1 MYLRPNLNRAF
12 SELFYASETAY
23 LNYFLRFQMTMFRF
37 FIKSLLSICLA
48 MILVACGS
56 NSSSDS
62 ASSNTTK
69 PAGVEGIVFAG
80 QGPMP
85 NVLVVVKDYD
95 GQLLGQAT
103 TDASGAYFIPTV
115 STGPFIAQAKDPK
128 SSTVLY
134 GISQNSIM
142 NITHVTDFMIQRW
155 YEALS
160 LSATQAFDSLNVN
173 TPAPEEAA
181 MSTVIDQFFYP
192 VAKAFNVN
200 SLDLFRDDIS
210 VIFASALRAT
220 TITGNTISIN
230 MTEPFVRASFM
241 VQARADE
248 QGDVIF
254 SGQSVFDTATTV
266 PLSPINNQ
274 SQFREV
280 KPSFAA
286 YWNDIQ
292 SVIAR
297 LSKVI
302 SPIASAHAAPVNS
315 NIGGIVPNVKA
326 AHINEHW
333 MADNWDFIKDKKL
346 AQIVIPGTHDSGTYQ
361 LRFGN
366 GINVA
371 KTQNVS
377 IGEQLKDGIRYLD
390 LRLIEAKHRDC
401 ADDSVWWIHHGGFY
415 SYRLQD
421 ALDEI
426 ASFVKKPAN
435 SKEVIILDF
444 QEIDIEYKDD
454 RAVDVLFGLI
464 QKKLGPY
471 IAPIDQVS
479 KWQEKSLA
487 DFVSQGRQIIVLVKS
502 EKLTRINAPGFNPG
516 CSAKFDSKFFT
527 PREDNLRSL
536 YIEVET
542 ASELQD
548 QVINPQLQRGSALG
562 DNRFNAYKTQQGK
575 GSLNV
580 FQIVP
585 RPSNFWFVGAGATTS
600 SGFPYDL
607 LTYASLRIN
616 APLNL
621 KLSKSEVD
629 YLLYRS
635 MNEPSGSELLAN
647 YCASG
652 WLGKRLRM
660 GVQGNP
666 ADWNTP
672 NIIMIDNYNP
682 TVRAN
687 QFSWVLPRYTNSNWV
702 KDWQGGYVDFII
714 RLNRLKRDDALN
726 GVTNFSDSQC
736 LQ

>member
-1 MYLRPNLNRAF
+1 M
-12 SELFYASETAY
+12 
-23 LNYFLRFQMTMFRF
+23 
-37 FIKSLLSICLA
+37 A
-48 MILVACGS
+48 MMLVACGS

-62 ASSNTTK
+62 AGANNAK
-69 PAGVEGIVFAG
+69 PAGVEGIVFTD

-103 TDASGAYFIPTV
+103 TDASGAYFIPTL

-128 SSTVLY
+128 SNAVLY

-142 NITHVTDFMIQRW
+142 NITHVADFMIKRW

-160 LSATQAFDSLNVN
+160 LNATQAFDSLNVN

-192 VAKAFNVN
+192 VAKAFNVD

-241 VQARADE
+241 VQAKADE
-248 QGDVIF
+248 QGDVI
-254 SGQSVFDTATTV
+254 
-266 PLSPINNQ
+266 
-274 SQFREV
+274 
-280 KPSFAA
+280 
-286 YWNDIQ
+286 
-292 SVIAR
+292 
-297 LSKVI
+297 
-302 SPIASAHAAPVNS
+302 ASAQAAPVSS
-315 NIGGIVPNVKA
+315 NIGGIVPNVKGA
-326 AHINEHW
+326 QINEHW
-333 MADNWDFIKDKKL
+333 MADNWDFIKDKRL

-361 LRFGN
+361 MGWGE

-390 LRLIEAKHRDC
+390 LRTREAKHKGC
-401 ADDSVWWIHHGGFY
+401 ADDSVWWIVHGDY
-415 SYRLQD
+415 WSYRLQD

-426 ASFVKKPAN
+426 ATFVKKPAN
-435 SKEVIILDF
+435 SKEVIILDL
-444 QEIDIEYKDD
+444 QAIRTEYDDD

-471 IAPIDQVS
+471 IAPIDQAN

-502 EKLTRINAPGFNPG
+502 ERLKRINAPEFKPG
-516 CSAKFDSKFFT
+516 CSAKFDSKYFT
-527 PREDNLRSL
+527 PREDNLGSR
-536 YIEVET
+536 YIEAET
-542 ASELQD
+542 ASVLQD
-548 QVINPQLQRGSALG
+548 RLITPQLQRGSALG
-562 DNRFNAYKTQQGK
+562 DDLFNDYKSRQGK

-580 FQIVP
+580 LQIVP
-585 RPSNFWFVGAGATTS
+585 RPSNFWFAGAWATTS
-600 SGFPYDL
+600 SGYPYDL
-607 LTYASLRIN
+607 LTYSSLRIN
-616 APLNL
+616 APLHL
-621 KLSKSEVD
+621 KLSDSDVNTIIATQFFYSKDTKILS
-629 YLLYRS
+629 S
-635 MNEPSGSELLAN
+635 

-652 WLGKRLRM
+652 WLGKRLLM

-666 ADWNTP
+666 ADWNMP
-672 NIIMIDNYNP
+672 NIIMVDNYNP
-682 TVRAN
+682 TVPAN
-687 QFSWVLPRYTNSNWV
+687 QFDWVLPKYINGGWV
-702 KDWQGGYVDFII
+702 QDWKGGYVDFII

-736 LQ
+736 LP

>member
-1 MYLRPNLNRAF
+1 MYLRLNLNRAF

-23 LNYFLRFQMTMFRF
+23 LNYFLRFQMTIFRF
-37 FIKSLLSICLA
+37 FIKSLLSICMA

-62 ASSNTTK
+62 AGSNSTK

-80 QGPMP
+80 QGPLP

-128 SSTVLY
+128 SNAVLY

-142 NITHVTDFMIQRW
+142 NITHVADFMIKRW

-160 LSATQAFDSLNVN
+160 LNATQAFDSLNVN

-192 VAKAFNVN
+192 VAKAFNVD

-254 SGQSVFDTATTV
+254 SGQSVFDTAMTA
-266 PLSPINNQ
+266 PLKSINNQ
-274 SQFREV
+274 SQFSEL
-280 KPSFAA
+280 KTSFAA
-286 YWNDIQ
+286 HWNDIQ

-297 LSKVI
+297 LSKAI
-302 SPIASAHAAPVNS
+302 SPIASAHAAPVS
-315 NIGGIVPNVKA
+315 SGIGGIVPNVKGA
-326 AHINEHW
+326 QKNEHW
-333 MADNWDFIKDKKL
+333 MADNWEFIKDKKL
-346 AQIVIPGTHDSGTYQ
+346 AEIVIPGTHDSGTYQ
-361 LRFGN
+361 MGWGSGVN
-366 GINVA
+366 TA

-390 LRLIEAKHRDC
+390 LRVTEAKHGGC
-401 ADDSVWWIHHGGFY
+401 ADDSVWWLFHRY
-415 SYRLQD
+415 KSYRLQD

-426 ASFVKKPAN
+426 ATFVKKPAN

-444 QEIDIEYKDD
+444 QDIDIEYKDD

-471 IAPIDQVS
+471 IAPIDQVN
-479 KWQEKSLA
+479 KWQKTSLA

-502 EKLTRINAPGFNPG
+502 ERLKRINEPGFKPG
-516 CSAKFDSKFFT
+516 CDAKFDSKYFT
-527 PREDNLRSL
+527 PREDNLGSRW
-536 YIEVET
+536 IQVET
-542 ASELQD
+542 ASALQN
-548 QVINPQLQRGSALG
+548 QVITSQLQRGSALG
-562 DNRFNAYKTQQGK
+562 DNLFNDYQSRQGN
-575 GSLNV
+575 GSLNAL
-580 FQIVP
+580 QIIP
-585 RPSNFWFVGAGATTS
+585 RPSDRWYVGAALVIDWGY
-600 SGFPYDL
+600 PYDL
-607 LTYASLRIN
+607 LTYSSLRIN

-621 KLSKSEVD
+621 KLSESDVEDVVLSSFKKSPTHP
-629 YLLYRS
+629 LI
-635 MNEPSGSELLAN
+635 N

-652 WLGKRLRM
+652 WLGKRLLM
-660 GVQGNP
+660 GVQGNSV
-666 ADWNTP
+666 DWNMP
-672 NIIMIDNYNP
+672 NIIMVDNYNP
-682 TVRAN
+682 TN
-687 QFSWVLPRYTNSNWV
+687 KNLQFDWVLPKYINGGWV

-714 RLNRLKRDDALN
+714 RLNRLKRDVALN

>member
-12 SELFYASETAY
+12 YELFYASETAY
-23 LNYFLRFQMTMFRF
+23 LNYFLRFQMTIFRF
-37 FIKSLLSICLA
+37 FIKSLLSICMA
-48 MILVACGS
+48 MMLVACGS

-62 ASSNTTK
+62 AGANNAK
-69 PAGVEGIVFAG
+69 PAGVEGIVFTD

-103 TDASGAYFIPTV
+103 TDASGAYFIPTL

-128 SSTVLY
+128 SNAVLY

-142 NITHVTDFMIQRW
+142 NITHVADFMIKRW

-160 LSATQAFDSLNVN
+160 LNATQAFDSLNVN

-192 VAKAFNVN
+192 VAKAFNVD
-200 SLDLFRDDIS
+200 SLDLFKDDIS

-254 SGQSVFDTATTV
+254 SGQSVFDTAMTA
-266 PLSPINNQ
+266 PLNSINNQ
-274 SQFREV
+274 SPFREV

-297 LSKVI
+297 LSKAI

-315 NIGGIVPNVKA
+315 NIGGIVPNVKGA
-326 AHINEHW
+326 QKNEHW
-333 MADNWDFIKDKKL
+333 MADNWEFIKDKKL
-346 AQIVIPGTHDSGTYQ
+346 AEIVIPGTHDSGTYQ
-361 LRFGN
+361 LGWGN
-366 GINVA
+366 GINIA

-390 LRLIEAKHRDC
+390 LRTREATHSGC
-401 ADDSVWWIHHGGFY
+401 ADDSVWWLVHDKYY

-435 SKEVIILDF
+435 SKEVIILDL
-444 QEIDIEYKDD
+444 QEIKTIYDDD
-454 RAVDVLFGLI
+454 RAIDVLFGLI

-471 IAPIDQVS
+471 IAPIDQVN
-479 KWQEKSLA
+479 KWQKTSLA
-487 DFVSQGRQIIVLVKS
+487 EFVSQGRQIIVLVKS
-502 EKLTRINAPGFNPG
+502 ERLTRINAPGFKPG
-516 CSAKFDSKFFT
+516 CGAKFDSKYFT
-527 PREDNLRSL
+527 PREDNLGSR
-536 YIEVET
+536 YIEAET
-542 ASELQD
+542 ASALQD
-548 QVINPQLQRGSALG
+548 RLITPQLQRGSALG
-562 DNRFNAYKTQQGK
+562 DDVFNDYKSRQAK

-580 FQIVP
+580 LQIVP
-585 RPSNFWFVGAGATTS
+585 RPSNAWYALAVVTLDWGYAV
-600 SGFPYDL
+600 DL

-616 APLNL
+616 APLHL
-621 KLSKSEVD
+621 KLSESEVGD
-629 YLLYRS
+629 IVWISLRS
-635 MNEPSGSELLAN
+635 FGYPDLFAN
-647 YCASG
+647 YCVSG

-666 ADWNTP
+666 ADWNIP
-672 NIIMIDNYNP
+672 NIIMVDNYNP
-682 TVRAN
+682 TVSSN
-687 QFSWVLPRYTNSNWV
+687 QFDWVLPKYTNGGWV
-702 KDWQGGYVDFII
+702 KDWKGSYVDFII

-736 LQ
+736 LP

>member
-1 MYLRPNLNRAF
+1 
-12 SELFYASETAY
+12 
-23 LNYFLRFQMTMFRF
+23 MTIIQF
-37 FIKSLLSICLA
+37 FIKILLSICVA
-48 MILVACGS
+48 MSLVACGS

-62 ASSNTTK
+62 AGSSNAN
-69 PAGVEGIVFAG
+69 PAGVEGIVFTD
-80 QGPMP
+80 QGPLP

-103 TDASGAYFIPTV
+103 TDTSGAYFIPTV
-115 STGPFIAQAKDPK
+115 STGPFIAQAKNLN
-128 SSTVLY
+128 SGIVMY

-142 NITHVTDFMIQRW
+142 NITHVTDFMIKRW

-160 LSATQAFDSLNVN
+160 LNATQAFDSLNVN

-192 VAKAFNVN
+192 VAKAFNVD

-210 VIFASALRAT
+210 VIFARALRAT
-220 TITGNTISIN
+220 TIAGNTVSIN

-254 SGQSVFDTATTV
+254 SGQSDFDTAMTA
-266 PLSPINNQ
+266 PLKSINNL
-274 SQFREV
+274 SQFSEL
-280 KPSFAA
+280 KTSFAA

-302 SPIASAHAAPVNS
+302 SPIASAHAAPVSS
-315 NIGGIVPNVKA
+315 NIGGIVPNVKGA
-326 AHINEHW
+326 QKNEHW

-346 AQIVIPGTHDSGTYQ
+346 AEIVIPGTHDSGTYQ
-361 LRFGN
+361 MGWGSGVN
-366 GINVA
+366 TA

-377 IGEQLKDGIRYLD
+377 IGEQLMDGIRYLD
-390 LRLIEAKHRDC
+390 LRVTEAKHGGC
-401 ADDSVWWIHHGGFY
+401 ADDSVWWLFHKY
-415 SYRLQD
+415 KSYRLQD

-426 ASFVKKPAN
+426 ATFVKKPAN

-444 QEIDIEYKDD
+444 QDIDIEYKDD

-471 IAPIDQVS
+471 IAPIDQVN
-479 KWQEKSLA
+479 KWQKTSLA
-487 DFVSQGRQIIVLVKS
+487 EFVSQGRQIIVLVKS
-502 EKLTRINAPGFNPG
+502 ERLKRINEPGFKPG
-516 CSAKFDSKFFT
+516 CGAKFDSKFFT
-527 PREDNLRSL
+527 PREDNLGSRWIQL
-536 YIEVET
+536 ET
-542 ASELQD
+542 ASALQD
-548 QVINPQLQRGSALG
+548 QVITPQLQRGSALG
-562 DNRFNAYKTQQGK
+562 DNLFNDYQSRQGN
-575 GSLNV
+575 GSLNAL
-580 FQIVP
+580 QIIP
-585 RPSNFWFVGAGATTS
+585 RPSDRWYVGAALVIDWGY
-600 SGFPYDL
+600 PYDL
-607 LTYASLRIN
+607 LTYSSLRVN

-621 KLSKSEVD
+621 KLSESDVDDVVLSSFKKSPTHP
-629 YLLYRS
+629 LT
-635 MNEPSGSELLAN
+635 N

-666 ADWNTP
+666 ADWNIP
-672 NIIMIDNYNP
+672 NIIMVDNYNP
-682 TVRAN
+682 TVPSI
-687 QFSWVLPRYTNSNWV
+687 QFNWVLPRYINGGWV
-702 KDWQGGYVDFII
+702 KDWQGGYVDFIVK
-714 RLNRLKRDDALN
+714 LNKLSRDKSLS
-726 GVTNFSDSQC
+726 GVSNFSDTEC

>member
-1 MYLRPNLNRAF
+1 
-12 SELFYASETAY
+12 
-23 LNYFLRFQMTMFRF
+23 MTMFRF
-37 FIKSLLSICLA
+37 FINSVLSICMA

-56 NSSSDS
+56 NSSLDS
-62 ASSNTTK
+62 ASSNSTK

-80 QGPMP
+80 QGPVP

-128 SSTVLY
+128 SNTVLY

-142 NITHVTDFMIQRW
+142 NITHVTDFMIKRW

-160 LSATQAFDSLNVN
+160 LNATQAFDSLNVN

-192 VAKAFNVN
+192 VAKAFNVD

-210 VIFASALRAT
+210 VIFARALRAT

-230 MTEPFVRASFM
+230 MTEPFVRVSFM

-254 SGQSVFDTATTV
+254 SGQSVFDTAMTA
-266 PLSPINNQ
+266 PLKSINNQ
-274 SQFREV
+274 SQFSEL
-280 KPSFAA
+280 KSSFAA
-286 YWNDIQ
+286 YWNNIQ
-292 SVIAR
+292 SVVAR
-297 LSKVI
+297 LSKAI
-302 SPIASAHAAPVNS
+302 SPIASAHAAPVS
-315 NIGGIVPNVKA
+315 SSIGGIVPNVKGA
-326 AHINEHW
+326 QKNEHW
-333 MADNWDFIKDKKL
+333 MADNWEFIKDKKL
-346 AQIVIPGTHDSGTYQ
+346 AEIVIPGTHDSGTYQ
-361 LRFGN
+361 MGWGSGVN
-366 GINVA
+366 TA

-390 LRLIEAKHRDC
+390 LRVTEAKHGGC
-401 ADDSVWWIHHGGFY
+401 ADDSVWWLFHRY
-415 SYRLQD
+415 KSYRLQD

-426 ASFVKKPAN
+426 ATFVKKPAN

-444 QEIDIEYKDD
+444 QDIDIEYKDD

-471 IAPIDQVS
+471 IAPIDQVN
-479 KWQEKSLA
+479 KWQKASLA

-502 EKLTRINAPGFNPG
+502 ERLKRINEPGFKPG
-516 CSAKFDSKFFT
+516 CDAKFDSKYFT
-527 PREDNLRSL
+527 PREDNLGSRW
-536 YIEVET
+536 IQVET
-542 ASELQD
+542 ASALQD
-548 QVINPQLQRGSALG
+548 QVITSQLQRGSALG
-562 DNRFNAYKTQQGK
+562 DNLFNDYKSRQGK
-575 GSLNV
+575 GSLNAL
-580 FQIVP
+580 QIIP
-585 RPSNFWFVGAGATTS
+585 RPSDRWYFGAAVVIDWGY
-600 SGFPYDL
+600 PYDL
-607 LTYASLRIN
+607 LTYSSLRIN

-621 KLSKSEVD
+621 KLSESDVDDVVLSSFKKSPTHP
-629 YLLYRS
+629 LT
-635 MNEPSGSELLAN
+635 N

-666 ADWNTP
+666 ADWNIP
-672 NIIMIDNYNP
+672 NIIMVDNYNP
-682 TVRAN
+682 TVPSILFN
-687 QFSWVLPRYTNSNWV
+687 WVLPKYINGGWV

-714 RLNRLKRDDALN
+714 RLNRLKPDHALN

-736 LQ
+736 LP

>member
-1 MYLRPNLNRAF
+1 VYLRLNLNRAF

-23 LNYFLRFQMTMFRF
+23 LNYFLRFQMTIFRF
-37 FIKSLLSICLA
+37 FIKSLLSICMA

-62 ASSNTTK
+62 ASSNSTK
-69 PAGVEGIVFAG
+69 PAGVEGIVFTD
-80 QGPMP
+80 QGPVP

-128 SSTVLY
+128 SNAVLY

-142 NITHVTDFMIQRW
+142 NITHVADFMIKRW

-160 LSATQAFDSLNVN
+160 LNATQVFDSLNVN

-192 VAKAFNVN
+192 VAKAFNVD

-254 SGQSVFDTATTV
+254 SGQSVFDTAMTA
-266 PLSPINNQ
+266 PLKSINNQ
-274 SQFREV
+274 SQFGEV
-280 KPSFAA
+280 KSSFVA

-297 LSKVI
+297 LSKAI

-315 NIGGIVPNVKA
+315 NIGGIVPNVKG

-333 MADNWDFIKDKKL
+333 MADNWDFIKDKRL

-361 LRFGN
+361 MGWGE

-390 LRLIEAKHRDC
+390 LRTREATHKGC
-401 ADDSVWWIHHGGFY
+401 ADDSVWWIVHGDY
-415 SYRLQD
+415 WSYRLQD

-426 ASFVKKPAN
+426 ANFVKKPAN
-435 SKEVIILDF
+435 SKEVIILDL
-444 QEIDIEYKDD
+444 QEIRTEYDDD

-471 IAPIDQVS
+471 IVPIDQAN

-487 DFVSQGRQIIVLVKS
+487 DFVSQGRQIIVLAKS
-502 EKLTRINAPGFNPG
+502 ERLKRINAPGFKPG
-516 CSAKFDSKFFT
+516 CGAKFDSKYFT
-527 PREDNLRSL
+527 PREDNLGSR
-536 YIEVET
+536 YIEAET
-542 ASELQD
+542 ASALQD
-548 QVINPQLQRGSALG
+548 RLITPQLLRGSALG
-562 DNRFNAYKTQQGK
+562 DNLFNDYKTRQGK

-580 FQIVP
+580 LQIVP
-585 RPSNFWFVGAGATTS
+585 RPSNSWFINAWVTAFPGY
-600 SGFPYDL
+600 PYDL
-607 LTYASLRIN
+607 LTYASLQIN
-616 APLNL
+616 APLHL
-621 KLSKSEVD
+621 KLSDSDVNTMVVRS
-629 YLLYRS
+629 LLPPFDTKLS
-635 MNEPSGSELLAN
+635 S

-652 WLGKRLRM
+652 WLGKRLLM

-666 ADWNTP
+666 ADWNMP
-672 NIIMIDNYNP
+672 NIIMVDNYNP
-682 TVRAN
+682 TNKNV
-687 QFSWVLPRYTNSNWV
+687 QFDWVLPKYTNGGWV

-736 LQ
+736 LP